1 MAKTLK
7 ISVINKEGESIAEKT
22 APAEIFGAD
31 SNPSLLT
38 QAVRAFLSNQ
48 RHARGQ
54 VKTRSGVTGS
64 TVKIYK
70 QKGTGRAR
78 HGDRQAPIFVGGGVS
93 HGPTGLQNYKKEFNQ
108 KMGRKAIFAAF
119 SQMLKAKKLYI
130 LADLKVSK
138 TKEASLMMETYK
150 EKFSLGGRI
159 ALVCE
164 KDEELKRYFRN
175 IENLTIIDSGSL
187 NAYLLLR
194 QDSVLLTEKAYEEVL
209 KHK

>member
-1 MAKTLK
+1 MKTLK
-7 ISVINKEGESIAEKT
+7 IPVINKEGETMSEKT

-31 SNPSLLT
+31 PNPSLIT

-93 HGPTGLQNYKKEFNQ
+93 HGPTGLQNYKKAFNQ

-119 SQMLKAKKLYI
+119 SQMLKEKKLYI
-130 LADLKVSK
+130 LGDVKVNK
-138 TKEASLMMETYK
+138 TKDANLIMETYK
-150 EKFSLGGRI
+150 EKFSLGEKI
-159 ALVCE
+159 ALV
-164 KDEELKRYFRN
+164 
-175 IENLTIIDSGSL
+175 
-187 NAYLLLR
+187 
-194 QDSVLLTEKAYEEVL
+194 
-209 KHK
+209 